1 LAARGKERSVE
12 TIPVGEV
19 ALDWKETSSYI
30 WGIKKTAMKT
40 LPAFKMLFLIAGF
53 FFLNLT
59 SAFSQNVSKGVI
71 LAGGNAGFNVVRAN
85 GNSEVLFTLNP
96 TAGIFI
102 INGLALGANMNLT
115 LADNLTQFGFGP
127 FARYYVAPNI
137 FAQSGFG
144 FSSLKIGNFDANTS
158 LYGNIGMGY
167 SIFLNNHVALEPI
180 LNFQFGEAQDVF
192 GVNIGFQVFLGK

>member
-1 LAARGKERSVE
+1 MK
-12 TIPVGEV
+12 TIP
-19 ALDWKETSSYI
+19 LFRS
-30 WGIKKTAMKT
+30 
-40 LPAFKMLFLIAGF
+40 LFLTSGF
-53 FFLNLT
+53 LFVCLT
-59 SAFSQNVSKGVI
+59 GALSQNVGKGVI
-71 LAGGNAGFNVVRAN
+71 MAGGNAGFNVVRAN
-85 GNSEVLFTLNP
+85 GDSEVLFTLNP
-96 TAGIFI
+96 TAGVFI
-102 INGLALGANMNLT
+102 INGLALGANINLA

-144 FSSLKIGNFDANTS
+144 FSSLKIGDFDANTS

-192 GVNIGFQVFLGK
+192 GVNIGFQVFLGN